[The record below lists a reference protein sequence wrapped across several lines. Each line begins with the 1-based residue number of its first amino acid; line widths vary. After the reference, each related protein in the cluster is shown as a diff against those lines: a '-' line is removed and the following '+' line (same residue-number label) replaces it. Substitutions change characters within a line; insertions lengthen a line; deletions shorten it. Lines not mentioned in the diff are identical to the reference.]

1 MSSNL
6 KRFLSGSALLS
17 ALALPGLVFAE
28 GGTIT
33 LDSNISGIDIAS
45 GLSGLGQQLSVVIIA
60 GLGIAIACWGIMLG
74 WKKLRG
80 VIN

>member
-1 MSSNL
+1 MNSKL
-6 KRFLSGSALLS
+6 KTFLSGSALLS
-17 ALALPGLVFAE
+17 ALAVPALVFAE

-45 GLSGLGQQLSVVIIA
+45 GLSGLGQTLSTIIIA

-80 VIN
+80 VVN